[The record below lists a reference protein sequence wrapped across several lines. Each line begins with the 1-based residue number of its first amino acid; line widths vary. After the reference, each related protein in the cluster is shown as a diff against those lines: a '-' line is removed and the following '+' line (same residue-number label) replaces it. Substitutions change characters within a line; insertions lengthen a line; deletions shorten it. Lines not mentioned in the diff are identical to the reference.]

1 MKAVGLRLTRADVP
15 LFRSIVLGEGFN
27 AQGNVEDLLPEHG
40 TEISHEAVRLSWN
53 QSGPMVAAR
62 RRRWQID
69 QMRNHSHW
77 PSRLQGTVGKIN
89 RKACRMTRNPV

>member
-62 RRRWQID
+62 RRRRQID
-69 QMRNHSHW
+69 RTRNHRQW
-77 PSRLQGTVGKIN
+77 PSHLQGKDGKIN
-89 RKACRMTRNPV
+89 RKARGMIRNPV